1 MHIGSDWKVEQKDR
15 NNKNPIK
22 VPELKKKKS
31 IVKQTMNAFNTFISR
46 VNTVQ
51 ERFINRN
58 YSNYNTE
65 IKVSEEKTQQNIQ
78 D

>member
-1 MHIGSDWKVEQKDR
+1 
-15 NNKNPIK
+15 
-22 VPELKKKKS
+22 
-31 IVKQTMNAFNTFISR
+31 MNAFNMFISR
-46 VNTVQ
+46 VNTVK

>member
-1 MHIGSDWKVEQKDR
+1 MHIGSDWKVQQKDR

-31 IVKQTMNAFNTFISR
+31 IVKQTMNAFNMFISR
-46 VNTVQ
+46 VNTVK